1 MSEINK
7 LKIHN
12 WGKWQSY
19 RADRGQPPWIKIHR
33 ELMRN
38 IEWVSFTD
46 AQRGQLVAIWLLAAD
61 HNGVI
66 PTSPKIIQ
74 KLCHMDS
81 EPDINLFIINGF
93 IDGVIVASDER
104 QHDAPEK
111 RREETETEKKQSR
124 VEKKETT
131 AFALPDWIDKSVWDL
146 WMQTR
151 KGKKM
156 IPAQMQAQV
165 NKLQKWKDTG
175 IDHAGALTASA
186 EAGWSGLFEPKSQ
199 RGGTI
204 SSQSENDQIRE
215 AARKRIFGEKI
226 IESI

>member
-12 WGKWQSY
+12 WEKWQSY

-66 PTSPKIIQ
+66 PASPKIIQ

-104 QHDAPEK
+104 QHDTPEK
-111 RREETETEKKQSR
+111 RREETEKKQSR

-131 AFALPDWIDKSVWDL
+131 AFALPDWINKSHWEMWVKA
-146 WMQTR
+146 R
-151 KGKKM
+151 KKM
-156 IPAQMQAQV
+156 SHEQMQAQV
-165 NKLQKWKDTG
+165 DKLAKWRSDG
-175 IDHAGALTASA
+175 LDFA
-186 EAGWSGLFEPKSQ
+186 EALANAGMNGTMGLFLPNLKVAQ
-199 RGGTI
+199 RKTPSSDNFAAKDYGTGV
-204 SSQSENDQIRE
+204 NPL
-215 AARKRIFGEKI
+215 
-226 IESI
+226 